1 MTPAERIGLYGG
13 SFDPPH
19 AGHVHVLRTA
29 LAAGRL
35 TRCHVVPAARSPF
48 KQAGPALS
56 DAERCAL
63 VQAACEGLERVVVDQ
78 RELRRGPPSYTMD
91 TVRELKAELAPDAQ
105 LVLVLGSDNL
115 PDLPR
120 WRQGR
125 ELLELV
131 EPLIVHRGGEAEE
144 ALARAC
150 AALPAHLQQKLRA
163 GYVHQPE
170 VVASSTDLRAR
181 LAARDETALRELP
194 AAVAQLIT
202 TRGLYGWHAR

>member
-1 MTPAERIGLYGG
+1 
-13 SFDPPH
+13 
-19 AGHVHVLRTA
+19 VHVLRTA

-35 TRCHVVPAARSPF
+35 ARCHVVPAARSPF

-105 LVLVLGSDNL
+105 VVLVLGSDNL

-202 TRGLYGWHAR
+202 TRGLYGWHVR